1 MKILNMSYEE
11 REEIEEALRKIV
23 EIIQREN
30 QDTGFDYIDVC
41 STVADLCHADSLEV
55 EHIYDDLYVNNH
67 QEWDCIDQY
76 DEDELDW
83 DEENDCYK
91 VKEDKEY

>member
-1 MKILNMSYEE
+1 MKILNISYAK
-11 REEIEEALRKIV
+11 RIEIEEALEKA
-23 EIIQREN
+23 QEN
-30 QDTGFDYIDVC
+30 QCYGEEYLYIC
-41 STVADLCHADSLEV
+41 EGVADECDVSNLVV
-55 EHIYDDLYVNNH
+55 EHIYDDLYVNNY